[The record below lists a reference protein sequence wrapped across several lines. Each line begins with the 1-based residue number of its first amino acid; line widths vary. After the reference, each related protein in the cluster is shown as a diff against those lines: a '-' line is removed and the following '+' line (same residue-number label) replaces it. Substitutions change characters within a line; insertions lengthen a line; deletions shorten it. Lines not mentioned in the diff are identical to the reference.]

1 MWIGLLLIPLV
12 SENPL
17 HRKLGEVLDV
27 ILSALPIAPV
37 LSVFATG
44 AMLLLHRYQAG
55 LAITV
60 AAVAALKALNA
71 YRLQSGH
78 PRV

>member
-37 LSVFATG
+37 L
-44 AMLLLHRYQAG
+44 
-55 LAITV
+55 
-60 AAVAALKALNA
+60 
-71 YRLQSGH
+71 
-78 PRV
+78 